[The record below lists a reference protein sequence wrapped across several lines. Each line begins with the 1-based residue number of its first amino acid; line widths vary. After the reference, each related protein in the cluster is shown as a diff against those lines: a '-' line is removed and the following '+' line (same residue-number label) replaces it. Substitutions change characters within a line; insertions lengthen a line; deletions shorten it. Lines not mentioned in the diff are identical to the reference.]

1 MEDSLQNSGVYIIL
15 EDKAK
20 RLTDNTEGFEIA
32 KRFYSQNRY
41 CESDEGI
48 INGIAGM
55 VYAHNTINNH
65 DRYVVYFIGEYGE
78 NKICNSI
85 IQKTNTY
92 KAIEYLHLN
101 KIYTEILNIDVKTLC
116 DETIEKSAKGMLMD
130 LLINE
135 KEIFKTRI
143 YFYIIGHTNVNK
155 IYQIIN
161 KKIDRKVVR
170 YDIKIIDSYEY
181 TKHLLESLHLDSNF
195 IYNIVTSKRKEEKSF
210 IKKILNY
217 IQKI

>member
-1 MEDSLQNSGVYIIL
+1 MDGSFKNSGVYIIL

-20 RLTDNTEGFEIA
+20 RLTDNIEGFEIA

-55 VYAHNTINNH
+55 VYAYNTINNH
-65 DRYVVYFIGEYGE
+65 DRHVVYFIGKYGE

-85 IQKTNTY
+85 IQKANTY

-116 DETIEKSAKGMLMD
+116 DETIEKSAKSMLLD
-130 LLINE
+130 LLLNE
-135 KEIFKTRI
+135 KEIFKTKI
-143 YFYIIGHTNVNK
+143 YFYIIGHNNVSK
-155 IYQIIN
+155 IYQMID
-161 KKIDRKVVR
+161 KKIDKKAVR
-170 YDIKIIDSYEY
+170 YNIKIIDSYEY
-181 TKHLLESLHLDSNF
+181 TKHILESLHLDSNF
-195 IYNIVTSKRKEEKSF
+195 IYNIVVSKEGEKSF
-210 IKKILNY
+210 IKKVLKY
-217 IQKI
+217 IRKT